1 MSRKKGVEGVSMRQY
16 LQKTRSYLWNMI
28 SNFKKSDE
36 QKNQL
41 TMKPKFM
48 SSKDSIE
55 KRTMHARS
63 DNVETIQM

>member
-1 MSRKKGVEGVSMRQY
+1 
-16 LQKTRSYLWNMI
+16 MI

-63 DNVETIQM
+63 DSVEIIQM